1 MRIRLSTLAP
11 LAPLALLVPLALL
24 TACGTLAA
32 QSQSRPPSREREQ
45 GVDRQARAFL
55 MRADDGDASRARIG
69 IVAVGTGER
78 DTLGVLVSTVSDGG
92 PAAKAGIV
100 AGDRITAIN
109 GVNLKLS
116 AADADDGEMQ
126 GITARRL
133 TRVLGRLTVGDEVEL
148 RFVRGGQPRSVKVK
162 TVAASELRG
171 ETFALTGNLTG
182 NMRQRL
188 DRAALG
194 VGLGSSG
201 SRRDTLGIVITSV
214 SNDGPADKA
223 GIEEGDR
230 IAAINGMDLR
240 VPSED
245 AGDWGASTSRVR
257 RLNYEMEKVKAGDEV
272 ELRLYRAGQ
281 LRTVKVTTVRARD
294 LAADVRNAFR
304 FEGIGAS
311 GLPMLHFSTH
321 PTPPTPP
328 TPPSPA
334 TAPTPPIAP
343 APPVAP
349 RLFFLG
355 RDDAGDVQLRIAP
368 RVRSEVREATRDA
381 MRRLIERREQTRA
394 RVRIHL
400 DDSSERASPWLD
412 EGASTQR

>member
-1 MRIRLSTLAP
+1 MRIRLST

-32 QSQSRPPSREREQ
+32 QSQSRTPSREREQ
-45 GVDRQARAFL
+45 GGDRQARAFL
-55 MRADDGDASRARIG
+55 MRADDGDASRPRIG

-92 PAAKAGIV
+92 PAAKAGIE

-148 RFVRGGQPRSVKVK
+148 RFVRDGQSRSVKVK

-171 ETFALTGNLTG
+171 ETLALTG

-201 SRRDTLGIVITSV
+201 SRRDTSGIVITSV
-214 SNDGPADKA
+214 SNDGPADKS

-230 IAAINGMDLR
+230 IAAINGVDLR

-245 AGDWGASTSRVR
+245 AGDWGASGSRVR
-257 RLNYEMEKVKAGDEV
+257 RLNREMEKVKAGEEV
-272 ELRLYRAGQ
+272 ELRLYRVGQ

-294 LAADVRNAFR
+294 LAADVQNAFM

-311 GLPMLHFSTH
+311 GLPMLHFSVSGR
-321 PTPPTPP
+321 PPPP
-328 TPPSPA
+328 PP
-334 TAPTPPIAP
+334 PP
-343 APPVAP
+343 
-349 RLFFLG
+349 
-355 RDDAGDVQLRIAP
+355 
-368 RVRSEVREATRDA
+368 
-381 MRRLIERREQTRA
+381 
-394 RVRIHL
+394 
-400 DDSSERASPWLD
+400 
-412 EGASTQR
+412 